1 MSAVRIEESIH
12 IERPVAEVFAYVSD
26 PVHLPEWTAIVT
38 DVRTDT
44 PSPSAAGTRF
54 TVTQKFLGTKWE
66 TPCEV
71 TSSDGGRFSYR
82 SVGGPVPYTFTYTC
96 EAAPEGTRLTIVGE
110 GEPGNLFRL
119 AGPLF
124 VKAAQRQVRS
134 DLETV
139 RDLLIS

>member
-1 MSAVRIEESIH
+1 MSAVRVEESIE

-26 PVHLPEWTAIVT
+26 PTHLPEWTPIVT
-38 DVRTDT
+38 DVRTEAS
-44 PSPSAAGTRF
+44 PPSAAGTRF
-54 TVTQKFLGTKWE
+54 TVTQKFLGTRWE

-71 TSSDGGRFSYR
+71 VSSDGGRFSYR

-96 EAAPEGTRLTIVGE
+96 ETVPGGTRLTMVGE

-124 VKAAQRQVRS
+124 VKAAQRQVKS
-134 DLETV
+134 DLETI
-139 RDLLIS
+139 RDLLTA

>member
-1 MSAVRIEESIH
+1 MSAVRVEESVQ

-26 PVHLPEWTAIVT
+26 PTHLPEWTAVVT
-38 DVRTDT
+38 DVRTDGSS
-44 PSPSAAGTRF
+44 SPGAGTRF

-71 TSSDGGRFSYR
+71 VSSDGGRFSYR
-82 SVGGPVPYTFTYTC
+82 SVGGPVPYTFTYIC
-96 EAAPEGTRLTIVGE
+96 EEVPGGTRFTMVGE

-119 AGPLF
+119 VGPLF

-134 DLETV
+134 DLETL
-139 RDLLIS
+139 RDLLTA